1 MKLDTSH
8 LDTLPTL
15 EAENYLRQNGYKIE
29 VNGIRIVESDSDAD
43 KCYVA
48 KRIETTAVPFEEADI
63 AADTFETVL
72 CSCPACRFQSLPD
85 LSSQSMAAFSPC
97 KHALAFRE
105 ERAKEDEQQVTL

>member
-8 LDTLPTL
+8 LDSLPTL
-15 EAENYLRQNGYKIE
+15 EAENYLRQNGYKID
-29 VNGIRIVESDSDAD
+29 VNGIRAVESDSDAD

-48 KRIETTAVPFEEADI
+48 KRIETTAVPFEDADV

-85 LSSQSMAAFSPC
+85 LSSRSMAAFSPC
-97 KHALAFRE
+97 KHATAFRE
-105 ERAKEDEQQVTL
+105 ERAKQDQDQLTL

>member
-43 KCYVA
+43 KAYIA
-48 KRIETTAVPFEEADI
+48 KRIETTAVPFEEADV

-85 LSSQSMAAFSPC
+85 LSTRSMAAFSPC

>member
-8 LDTLPTL
+8 LDSLPTL
-15 EAENYLRQNGYKIE
+15 EAENYLRQNGYKVD

-43 KCYVA
+43 KAYIA
-48 KRIETTAVPFEEADI
+48 KRVETTAVPFEEADV

-85 LSSQSMAAFSPC
+85 LSTRSMAAFSPC